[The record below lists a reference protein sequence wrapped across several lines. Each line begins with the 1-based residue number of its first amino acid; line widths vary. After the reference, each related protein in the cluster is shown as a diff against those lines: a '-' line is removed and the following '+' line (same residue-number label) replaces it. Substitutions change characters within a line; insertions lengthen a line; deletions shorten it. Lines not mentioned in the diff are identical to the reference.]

1 MTFKKKIVL
10 IVVAHTD
17 DESFGCGG
25 LIKKLS
31 SEGHKIYAISFTNGV
46 GSRKIQK
53 KMT

>member
-1 MTFKKKIVL
+1 MAFKKKIVL

-31 SEGHKIYAISFTNGV
+31 SEGHKIYAIYLQMVSDLE
-46 GSRKIQK
+46 KI
-53 KMT
+53 